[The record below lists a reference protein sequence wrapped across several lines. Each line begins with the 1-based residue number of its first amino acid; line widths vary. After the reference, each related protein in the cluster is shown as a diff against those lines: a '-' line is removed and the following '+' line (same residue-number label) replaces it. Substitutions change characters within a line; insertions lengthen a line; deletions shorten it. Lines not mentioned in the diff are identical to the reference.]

1 MKYVTSKMS
10 VKIKHTSVY
19 STHSEKY
26 IVMTTI
32 HGENFM
38 AIFTPLSVVTW
49 VSTLLK
55 WILSCKF
62 NNNYYFVTVTWSNC
76 KKVFE
81 TLL

>member
-38 AIFTPLSVVTW
+38 TIFTPLSVVIW
-49 VSTLLK
+49 VYTLLK
-55 WILSCKF
+55 
-62 NNNYYFVTVTWSNC
+62 
-76 KKVFE
+76 
-81 TLL
+81 